1 MIPLIL
7 LAEEE
12 DQREEKMNQQRYRR
26 CLRLNR
32 SVIELPRNSFIQNF
46 RVSHDIFAEIL
57 REIEGDLTPGTSI
70 GITAEQK
77 LAAALRFF
85 ATGHFQQGVGKD
97 FHIPMAQ
104 STFSTMLTKVLNSM
118 ERKLCSKYIM
128 LDMSEADAEAANQY
142 FNEKSGISGVV
153 MCADGTHIRIKRP
166 NTNEHFYYNRKG
178 VFSINALMICDHQQR
193 IRFVNAK
200 YGGAKHDAHVWNRS
214 PARSFFAAK
223 HRNGNTAFK
232 LLGTIFLIQLNP
244 IQIYPTLSL
253 RQEDVMFLTLI
264 NNKFCCL
271 IGDSA
276 YPRED
281 WLLIPVRDANPSS
294 ADAQYNERH
303 TAGRIIIERTFG
315 VLKSRFRCLAGTREL
330 QYAPSKCVKIINVC
344 CALHNMCIEHGINS

>member
-46 RVSHDIFAEIL
+46 RVSHDIFVEIL

-85 ATGHFQQGVGKD
+85 ATGHFQQGFGKD

-232 LLGTIFLIQLNP
+232 LLG
-244 IQIYPTLSL
+244 
-253 RQEDVMFLTLI
+253 
-264 NNKFCCL
+264 
-271 IGDSA
+271 DSA